1 MTNLI
6 ECKDFKS
13 IVINIKKD
21 ILNTRYKIITNANQ
35 ELLNLY
41 FRLGK
46 IISENSKYGNNF
58 IRDLSKYLILEFP
71 NTTGF
76 SLRNL
81 SRMKKFY
88 EEYKDFEKLPTPLA
102 KLPWSHNY
110 LLIEKIKDVNIR
122 LWYAKE
128 SIKNNWSH
136 VILNHQ
142 IDLQLYE
149 RQVLNNKT
157 SNFIRV
163 LPNKQ
168 GKLAN
173 EILKEPYIFEIQGIK
188 EINKE
193 KDLEQAMLEKIKNV
207 LLELGKG
214 FSFISSQYKI
224 STNNTDY
231 YIDML
236 FYHLELRSYIVV
248 ELKIDEFKPEYI
260 GQLSFYVTAIDET
273 LRKEYDN
280 PTIGLLL
287 CKNKDKLTV
296 DWSLKSTNIPIGVSS
311 YNISNKLPQS
321 LLKKLPTEKEINK
334 FLFLKK

>member
-142 IDLQLYE
+142 IELQLYE

>member
-1 MTNLI
+1 MTNLVVG
-6 ECKDFKS
+6 KDFKEI
-13 IVINIKKD
+13 IVNIKKD
-21 ILNTRYKIITNANQ
+21 ILSTRYKIIANANQ
-35 ELLNLY
+35 ELLKLY

-58 IRDLSKYLILEFP
+58 IRDLSMYLRMEFP
-71 NTTGF
+71 NATGF

-88 EEYKDFEKLPTPLA
+88 EEYKDFEKLPMPLA

-110 LLIEKIKDVNIR
+110 LLIEKIKDIDKR

-149 RQVLNNKT
+149 RQVLNFKT
-157 SNFIRV
+157 TNFTKV
-163 LPNKQ
+163 LPSKQ
-168 GKLAN
+168 GILAN
-173 EILKEPYIFEIQGIK
+173 EIIKEPYIFELQGIK

-193 KDLEQAMLEKIKNV
+193 KDLEQAMLAKIKNV

-248 ELKIDEFKPEYI
+248 ELKMDEFKPEYI
-260 GQLSFYVTAIDET
+260 GQLGFYVTVIDET
-273 LRKEYDN
+273 LKKEYDN
-280 PTIGLLL
+280 STIGLLL

-296 DWSLKSTNIPIGVSS
+296 DWSLKSTNIPIGISS
-311 YNISNKLPQS
+311 YEISNKLPNY